1 MIASSSGYSPSGGG
15 EVSGLERSGSEPGD
29 RPLLRRRGCR
39 FCDPTVPVPLVVV
52 VFKRGDTPS
61 SSAVGERFRLVPLRV
76 AALVDRVFLGVLF
89 DFRVLGGVS
98 IDEDCARSLTN
109 FGEHWRVSDPVALGD
124 DGKCTSAAIDSSK
137 FSCSGCLRSLMAR
150 STPLFTGCGTTI
162 GFIWWSVYNS
172 NGTVGLLNSEPAA
185 LMGC

>member
-1 MIASSSGYSPSGGG
+1 
-15 EVSGLERSGSEPGD
+15 VSGLERSGSGSGN
-29 RPLLRRRGCR
+29 RPLLRCRGCR
-39 FCDPTVPVPLVVV
+39 FCDPTVPVLLLVVAGV

-61 SSAVGERFRLVPLRV
+61 SSAVGELFRLVPFRD
-76 AALVDRVFLGVLF
+76 ADLVDRVFLGVLF

-109 FGEHWRVSDPVALGD
+109 FGEHWRVSDSAALPD
-124 DGKCTSAAIDSSK
+124 DGKCASAAIDSCK
-137 FSCSGCLRSLMAR
+137 FSCSGCLRSFMAR

-185 LMGC
+185 LKGWAWTGF